1 MTDPQTSN
9 IEARLSALERAVG
22 NPHRLTQGDVVSL
35 KEHIETRLRAIEQA
49 FSMAIASLEKR
60 LDGVSAIGLVSRKEL
75 DLQVDKICADIT
87 SLREFKAELE
97 GKASAN
103 AVYVGYFLSIVGII
117 MGIIGLLRG

>member
-1 MTDPQTSN
+1 MDPQQRN
-9 IEARLSALERAVG
+9 IEARLEALERAVG

-35 KEHIETRLRAIEQA
+35 KEHIETRLCAIEQA
-49 FSMAIASLEKR
+49 TSKAIASLEKR

-97 GKASAN
+97 GKASAS
-103 AVYVGYFLSIVGII
+103 AVYVGYFLSGVGII
-117 MGIIGLLRG
+117 MGIIGLLGG